1 VFLAGRRPARED
13 AQVTSDEPLDHPG
26 SPEAVPAAAELSLR
40 VSDADR
46 DTVIELLQERTADGT
61 LTLDEFAARVEG
73 ALTAR
78 TRRDLD
84 AATRDLPRAVTPTAN
99 RRSTTHTVV
108 SVMAGAG
115 KKGRWRCEE
124 RVVAV
129 AVMGGCH
136 IDFRGAEIDVDVVHV
151 VAVAVMG
158 GIDIVVPEGIE
169 VGLGGLPIMGG
180 KSMQVKDVPTLP
192 GSPRILVH
200 AYPIMGGVTVRS
212 RPRKPGHRTAET
224 DAQDPIEA
232 TAPEPQAPLLEGTVT
247 LMFADVCDYSGLTD
261 RLGDVAANEVLREY
275 TRLVRSFIEK
285 QGGHVVKSHGD
296 GLMVAFPSVL
306 RALRCAVDV
315 QQALAKRNVNTIDE
329 PLRAHLG
336 IHAGEVVRE
345 GDDYLGR
352 AVIVASRLADA
363 AGPDEILV
371 SSVARELAAGTREF
385 TFESPRDVALKGVT
399 EAGLAFPLAWQST

>member
-1 VFLAGRRPARED
+1 MTVD
-13 AQVTSDEPLDHPG
+13 DTG
-26 SPEAVPAAAELSLR
+26 SASLR

-46 DTVIELLQERTADGT
+46 DRVVEVLKSRTADGT
-61 LTLDEFAARVEG
+61 LTLDEFARRVDG

-78 TRRDLD
+78 TRGDLD
-84 AATRDLPRAVTPTAN
+84 VVLADLAVPPAPTTA
-99 RRSTTHTVV
+99 RRSPTRTVV

-115 KKGRWRCEE
+115 KKGRWRCGD

-136 IDFRGAEIDVDVVHV
+136 IDFRGAEIDADEVHV

-158 GIDIVVPEGIE
+158 GIDIVVPEGID
-169 VGLGGLPIMGG
+169 VGLDGLPIMGG

-212 RPRKPGHRTAET
+212 RPRNDTRA
-224 DAQDPIEA
+224 AIEEPA
-232 TAPEPQAPLLEGTVT
+232 APELPAATTPAVALDGTVT
-247 LMFADVCDYSGLTD
+247 LMFVDVSDYSGITD
-261 RLGDVAANEVLREY
+261 RLGDVAANDLLRECG
-275 TRLVRSFIEK
+275 TLIRKHIEA

-296 GLMVAFPSVL
+296 GMMVAFPSVV

-315 QQALAKRNVNTIDE
+315 QQGLAKRNIDALNE
-329 PLRAHLG
+329 PVHVHIG

-345 GDDYLGR
+345 NDDYLGT
-352 AVIVASRLADA
+352 AVIIASRLADA
-363 AGPDEILV
+363 AGTDEILV
-371 SSVARELAAGTREF
+371 SAVARELAAGVREF
-385 TFESPRDVALKGVT
+385 SFEAARDVELKGV
-399 EAGLAFPLAWQST
+399 AGTRTAYPVAWQSTST